1 MRSNNNRR
9 KKGKDNKKLLSFIIS
24 IGVIVFAFYAVV
36 TLVNQ
41 QLKIAE
47 KKEELESLKNEIM
60 IQEVK
65 NDDLN
70 NVYNLEDSENDAY
83 IERVAREEF
92 DYSKQGERV
101 FINIA
106 GE

>member
-1 MRSNNNRR
+1 MRSKNNRR

-70 NVYNLEDSENDAY
+70 NVYNLEDS
-83 IERVAREEF
+83 
-92 DYSKQGERV
+92 GE
-101 FINIA
+101 
-106 GE
+106 

>member
-1 MRSNNNRR
+1 MRSKNNRR

>member
-1 MRSNNNRR
+1 M
-9 KKGKDNKKLLSFIIS
+9 KKIKRPKKKRNVSIVLSLSLIM
-24 IGVIVFAFYAVV
+24 FAFYAVF

-41 QLKIAE
+41 QMEIAK
-47 KKEELESLKNEIM
+47 KKEELEQLQNNIM

-65 NDDLN
+65 NDEIKQ
-70 NVYNLEDSENDAY
+70 VYQLDDDENDAY

>member
-1 MRSNNNRR
+1 MKKIKRS
-9 KKGKDNKKLLSFIIS
+9 KKKRNVSIVLSLSLIM
-24 IGVIVFAFYAVV
+24 FAFYAVF

-41 QLKIAE
+41 QMEIAK
-47 KKEELESLKNEIM
+47 KKEELEQLQNNIM
-60 IQEVK
+60 VQEVK
-65 NDDLN
+65 NDEIKQ
-70 NVYNLEDSENDAY
+70 VYQLDDDENDAY